1 MAGPD
6 VIVIG
11 GSAGGL
17 KALRSILATAGP
29 LGDTVAAVVLHRSP
43 QDSPLVSVLQAYTGI
58 PIAEPDDSPWTCRA
72 GELIVA
78 PAGYHMLLGNSRTPV
93 APSGAVAQYS
103 TGSDVRAHLSL
114 DPPVAYSRPSIDM
127 TLTSAATLV
136 NSVTAVLLSCANE
149 DGVAGCEAVKA
160 AGGRVVLQDPVT
172 CEAPVAVEAAMRRIE
187 PDRVA
192 APDDI
197 GRWLAERI
205 ARRGRASWGD
215 QSR

>member
-17 KALRSILATAGP
+17 KALRSILATTGP
-29 LGDTVAAVVLHRSP
+29 LGDTVAVVVLHRSP

-58 PIAEPDDSPWTCRA
+58 PIAEPDDSPRTCRA

-78 PAGYHMLLGNSRTPV
+78 PAGYHLLLGNSRTPV
-93 APSGAVAQYS
+93 GLSGTVAQYS
-103 TGSDVRAHLSL
+103 TGSGVRAHLSL
-114 DPPVAYSRPSIDM
+114 DPPVAYSRPSIDIA
-127 TLTSAATLV
+127 LTSAATLV

-149 DGVAGCEAVKA
+149 DGVAGCEAVKV
-160 AGGRVVLQDPVT
+160 AGGHVVLQDPDT
-172 CEAPVAVEAAMRRIE
+172 CEAPVAVEAAMRRIT
-187 PDRVA
+187 PDHVA

-205 ARRGRASWGD
+205 ARSGSGRRGD